1 MKKISLRL
9 LCLCLAALQCVCL
22 FACNDQAAD
31 PTTEG
36 TTLSTTE
43 NTTAGTTESTN
54 TTTEATTQAT
64 TEATV
69 DDGEPNYNV
78 LTSTNPIKNVIIII
92 GDGMGLKHLD
102 AGMFYD
108 GKEYEFTKWPMVRI
122 NTYPLIDA
130 SGAISEDPTD
140 SAASGTAMATGQL
153 TVNGR
158 IAQSPDGTNLD
169 TIMDLAVS
177 MGKATGVVTTD
188 TLSGATPG
196 AFSGHASYRDNLNE
210 LIPSQLTSGVNLLC
224 GFAQPTYTLI
234 TDDIR
239 SHGYA
244 YSEDFNNLEATFS
257 SDYALWQLDMYGVD
271 ATNPLEMVTPKA
283 LDYLSQ
289 DPDGFVLM
297 LEQAHVDK
305 YSHANDFE
313 GVCKSVSSLN
323 KTVEVVMEWLGDR
336 TDTLVLITADHE
348 TGGLQLSEKEGKLSG
363 SAVFGDK
370 TVFYEFRTT
379 NHTGSNVALYVYGVT
394 ADFTRSDLYK
404 KKVLKNIGIYYL
416 MEEALTAGQGTK

>member
-1 MKKISLRL
+1 MKKISLRIM
-9 LCLCLAALQCVCL
+9 CLCLAAALCFGL
-22 FACNDQAAD
+22 IACGNQAAD

-36 TTLSTTE
+36 TTLSTTQ
-43 NTTAGTTESTN
+43 TTTSTQTTTEA
-54 TTTEATTQAT
+54 TTEATTQAT
-64 TEATV
+64 TAATV

-78 LTSTNPIKNVIIII
+78 LTSTNPIKNIIIII

-102 AGMFYD
+102 VGMLYD
-108 GKEYEFTKWPMVRI
+108 DKEYEFTKWPMVRV
-122 NTYPLIDA
+122 NTYPLVDA
-130 SGAISEDPTD
+130 SGEISSEPTD
-140 SAASGTAMATGQL
+140 SAASGTAMATGKL

-158 IAQSPDGTNLD
+158 IGQDAEGNNLD
-169 TIMDLAVS
+169 TIMDLANS

-188 TLSGATPG
+188 ALHGATPS
-196 AFSGHASYRDNLNE
+196 AFSAHASYRDNKNE
-210 LIPSQLTSGVNLLC
+210 IIPTQLTSGVNLLC
-224 GFAQPTYTLI
+224 SFAQNDYTLI
-234 TDDIR
+234 SYEIKQK
-239 SHGYA
+239 GYA
-244 YSEDFNNLEATFS
+244 FCENFANVDSTFS
-257 SDYALWQLDMYGVD
+257 SEYALWQLDMYGTD

-283 LDYLSQ
+283 LEYLSQ

-305 YSHANDFE
+305 YSHANDFDS
-313 GVCKSVSSLN
+313 VCKAVSSLN
-323 KTVEVVMEWLGDR
+323 KTVEAVMEWVGDR

-348 TGGLQLSEKEGKLSG
+348 TGGLQINNNPEKYANSKAFASKEIS
-363 SAVFGDK
+363 
-370 TVFYEFRTT
+370 YEFRST